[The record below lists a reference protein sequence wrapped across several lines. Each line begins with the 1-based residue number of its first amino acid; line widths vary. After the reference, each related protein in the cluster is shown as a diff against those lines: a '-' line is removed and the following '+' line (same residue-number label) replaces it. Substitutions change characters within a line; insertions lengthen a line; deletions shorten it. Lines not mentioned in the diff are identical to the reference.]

1 MGETDAFAAKRPSR
15 AAQDAAARAA
25 VQGATAKEVTSRGAK
40 VKQERK
46 PSNFRIDESGRDPD
60 GLYPRS
66 RAYVERVRRS
76 KGDAAA
82 EKAAET
88 ERSVRVAHHKPNKNW
103 AADTA
108 SMQAAMQTRKP
119 GAPQK
124 SQWYSPEHPIA
135 GVQTGFV
142 TGRTLNTPDREAY
155 SRGAADGAS
164 GKPLNTKG
172 LTGNALYSYERAW
185 ATARAKN
192 KISKAIRDAIRKMLV
207 QSFDRRLAA

>member
-1 MGETDAFAAKRPSR
+1 MQAGRKDEP
-15 AAQDAAARAA
+15 ARSA
-25 VQGATAKEVTSRGAK
+25 VQGATAKEVASRGAK

-88 ERSVRVAHHKPNKNW
+88 ERSVRAAHHKPNKNW